1 MAQNINNVQYVHMAN
16 PGVGQAPPPGQTY
29 QLPQNSLVGLISTSR
44 SNPNSRSTTLHKAN
58 MGIGGDANKDMY
70 SAWRDLVKDLIIARN
85 YVPGARAA
93 IYPDAD
99 FQPIVAGMRRL
110 RPACDGLATA
120 SAAGNVARMQDID
133 EAVVHLVKDCVVKL
147 FNTTKTRGPAAVQ
160 GQPGVPFAQIM
171 VPGIFLSTNIPAQ
184 WGLATAVPNVAPVPQ
199 NAPPGNAPPAPP
211 GNNQAPAPPPPPPP
225 PPGNNQAPARLLPPP
240 PPPPPRKNQAPARLL
255 PLSPPPPPRR
265 NQAPARLLPLSP
277 PPPPKRNQA
286 QPPIIPPRPVVDPAP
301 PGNNQAQ
308 PPIIPPRPLSVA
320 DPAPLFYLGSSSS
333 DDDSAPSVDDPVS
346 PADDPALPVDDPA
359 LPVADPALPVDDPAL
374 PVDDPALPVADP
386 ALPVADPAPA
396 PIAPLPPANRQMANY
411 MPTG

>member
-1 MAQNINNVQYVHMAN
+1 MAN
-16 PGVGQAPPPGQTY
+16 PGVGQAPPLGQTY

-44 SNPNSRSTTLHKAN
+44 LNPNSGLTTLHKAN
-58 MGIGGDANKDMY
+58 MGIGGNANKDMY
-70 SAWRDLVKDLIIARN
+70 SAWRDLVKDLMIARN
-85 YVPGARAA
+85 YVPGARVA

-99 FQPIVAGMRRL
+99 FQPIVVGMRRL
-110 RPACDGLATA
+110 RRACDGLATA

-147 FNTTKTRGPAAVQ
+147 FNTTKTRGRAAVQ

-184 WGLATAVPNVAPVPQ
+184 WGLATAVPNIAPVLQ

-211 GNNQAPAPPPPPPP
+211 GNNQAPAPRPPPPP
-225 PPGNNQAPARLLPPP
+225 PPGN
-240 PPPPPRKNQAPARLL
+240 
-255 PLSPPPPPRR
+255 

-286 QPPIIPPRPVVDPAP
+286 QQPIIPPRPVVDPAP

-308 PPIIPPRPLSVA
+308 PLIIPPRPLSVA
-320 DPAPLFYLGSSSS
+320 DPAPLLYLGSSSS
-333 DDDSAPSVDDPVS
+333 DDDSAPSVDNPVS
-346 PADDPALPVDDPA
+346 PADDPALPVDDPT
-359 LPVADPALPVDDPAL
+359 LTVADPAFPVDDPAL
-374 PVDDPALPVADP
+374 PVDDPE
-386 ALPVADPAPA
+386 LPVADPAPA
-396 PIAPLPPANRQMANY
+396 PIAPLPPANHQMANY